1 MTASRRD
8 GVLDSPPMTLA
19 GCLAR
24 LEQAIEAASSLGLDV
39 SRAAAVRETAKERLR
54 FPSSVYV
61 LALAGGT
68 GVGKSSLLNA
78 LAGRRVSR
86 VSARRP
92 TTPDPVAWVPAGA
105 RGDLGPLLEWLGV
118 REVREHE
125 DAGVTD
131 LAVLDLPD
139 LDSIAPEHRARVDE
153 LLPRVDA
160 VVWVADLEKYKDA
173 ILHDEYVRSWG
184 PRLARQLVVLNKIDR
199 VEDADAERLR
209 ADLGERLRAE
219 GLADVSVALT
229 HALDGA
235 PRIEELRRWI
245 ESGVEAKRI
254 IAGRVA
260 AEVRAAVADLAERAG
275 VGGSE
280 PAGPLVDPGRR
291 EHALADVARETAS
304 LLDLNGLE
312 RQAVAATRLAARP
325 RGGGPMGHFTAWV
338 YRWSGRERAAADP
351 MGHLRRWRDRG
362 SLARAAAPLRQLV
375 SDLVASLP
383 PDMRGAVA
391 SLGEPSAVE
400 KRLADALDGAAL
412 SPGASVKSP
421 TSIVWPAI
429 GFGQYVFTALLL
441 FVALWLASLFVLQTP
456 VAAVEVPTLGPVP
469 TPLIS
474 LAVVLLV
481 GYVLAR
487 LLGVHAG
494 WTGRRWGR
502 QLSSAVAIE
511 LQRRLHET
519 LFAPLD
525 ALDGA
530 RQRLDAAARSARSE
544 CGAVAEG

>member
-1 MTASRRD
+1 VSLAS
-8 GVLDSPPMTLA
+8 
-19 GCLAR
+19 CLAR
-24 LEQAIEAASSLGLDV
+24 LEHAIEAASSLGLDT
-39 SRAAAVRETAKERLR
+39 SRAVAVRETTKERLR
-54 FPSSVYV
+54 FPASVYV

-92 TTPDPVAWVPAGA
+92 TTPDPVAWVPASA
-105 RGDLGPLLEWLGV
+105 RADLGPLLEWLGV
-118 REVREHE
+118 REVREHD
-125 DAGVTD
+125 DARASD
-131 LAVLDLPD
+131 LAILDLPD

-184 PRLARQLVVLNKIDR
+184 PRVARQLVVLNKIDR
-199 VEDADAERLR
+199 VDDADAERLR
-209 ADLGERLRAE
+209 ADLGARLRDE
-219 GLADVSVALT
+219 GLGDVSVALT

-235 PRIEELRRWI
+235 PRIDELRQWI
-245 ESGVEAKRI
+245 ESGVAAKRI
-254 IAGRVA
+254 VAGRVA
-260 AEVRAAVADLAERAG
+260 AEVVTAVADLAERVG
-275 VGGSE
+275 VGGADAA
-280 PAGPLVDPGRR
+280 PPLVDPGRR
-291 EHALADVARETAS
+291 EHALGDVARETAG

-325 RGGGPMGHFTAWV
+325 RGGGPLGHFTAWV

-351 MGHLRRWRDRG
+351 MGHLRRWRERG

-383 PDMRGAVA
+383 PEMRPAVA

-412 SPGASVKSP
+412 SPGASVRPP

-441 FVALWLASLFVLQTP
+441 FVALWLASLFFLQTP
-456 VAAVEVPTLGPVP
+456 VASVEVPSLGPVP
-469 TPLIS
+469 TPV
-474 LAVVLLV
+474 LALGALLLF

-487 LLGVHAG
+487 LLGLHAG
-494 WTGRRWGR
+494 WTGRRWAGR
-502 QLSSAVAIE
+502 LSSGVAIE
-511 LQRRLHET
+511 LHRRLHET

-525 ALDGA
+525 ALDAA
-530 RQRLDAAARSARSE
+530 RLRLDAAARSVRVDCGSVEADGGELRGRSN
-544 CGAVAEG
+544 A